1 MYGCGLR
8 QLCKTCAP
16 SFCYTKNKPP
26 NSNLKVG
33 VWKCE
38 KNGLQLPTPNVVK
51 QIEHAIGTDNG
62 NI

>member
-1 MYGCGLR
+1 MYGCGVS
-8 QLCKTCAP
+8 QLCQKYVA
-16 SFCYTKNKPP
+16 SFCFTKSKPP

-33 VWKCE
+33 VRKCKE
-38 KNGLQLPTPNVVK
+38 NGIQLPSSNVVK